1 MKLGEIPP
9 SPSHVA
15 DLLEKKMVKKKL
27 LEKKYVT
34 TMRNFYRLSRM
45 ILHREI
51 KDIKG
56 EEFDRYYNDANDF
69 VERIKKFIEKS

>member
-1 MKLGEIPP
+1 
-9 SPSHVA
+9 
-15 DLLEKKMVKKKL
+15 
-27 LEKKYVT
+27 
-34 TMRNFYRLSRM
+34 MRNFYRLSRM